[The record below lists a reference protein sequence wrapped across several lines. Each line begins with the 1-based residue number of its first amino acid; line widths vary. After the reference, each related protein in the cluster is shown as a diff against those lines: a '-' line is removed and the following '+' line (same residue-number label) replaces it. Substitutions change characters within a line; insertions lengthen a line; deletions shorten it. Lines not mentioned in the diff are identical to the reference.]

1 MATCIVQYTPVFLP
15 GEPPDRKAWQA
26 TVHRMA
32 ESWTQPK
39 RPHVHRHKTFFFAC
53 DSSSPVGVEHEGSTA
68 AWVMGTMVAPN
79 VQGHGLPEPLEY

>member
-1 MATCIVQYTPVFLP
+1 LSNTLQYSCLESLLIEKPGRPQSTGWQRVGHDQRDPMCIDTRL
-15 GEPPDRKAWQA
+15 
-26 TVHRMA
+26 
-32 ESWTQPK
+32 
-39 RPHVHRHKTFFFAC
+39 FFFAC